1 MSYGVRR
8 KFYTSTT
15 WEKTRKIVWLKQKL
29 LCNRCGRP
37 VFVSGL
43 NDYIPKDQ
51 RVTGIVHHKIYLD
64 NNNVYDKSISLNLDN
79 LEGLCKYCH
88 EKEHYQPSSIRKE
101 YKFDE
106 LGNLVKSE

>member
-29 LCNRCGRP
+29 LCKRCGRP

-101 YKFDE
+101 YEFDE
-106 LGNLVKSE
+106 LGNLVKAG

>member
-8 KFYTSTT
+8 KFYTSKA
-15 WEKTRKIVWLKQKL
+15 WEKTRKVVWLKQKL

-37 VFVSGL
+37 VYVSGL

-64 NNNVYDKSISLNLDN
+64 NNNVYDKSISLNPDN

-88 EKEHYQPSSIRKE
+88 EAIHYQPACIRKE